1 MKLFIDTANVNEIR
15 EISTWGVLGGV
26 TTNPTLIA
34 KEGRNFIQVIKEITT
49 LVEGPISA
57 EVMGISAEE
66 MIHEGIELASI
77 HKNIV
82 IKIPMTDEGLK
93 AVKSLKERGIRT
105 NVTLIFSSNQA
116 ILAARAGASFVS
128 PFIGRIDDIGYLGL
142 QLIQEIVKIFQIHK
156 MDTEVIAASIR
167 HPMHVTEAASAGA
180 HIATIPYAVFKK
192 MLIHPLTEKGI
203 DQFARDWNNR

>member
-49 LVEGPISA
+49 LVGGPISA